1 MKVPM
6 LNLIL
11 QLAAS
16 SIWFALGIS
25 LGSMV
30 VVTLLFSL
38 LRPRNTVVYA
48 PKIKYADKKHAPPPI
63 GNGLFAWLAPV
74 AATGEQ
80 QLVERVGLDAA
91 VFLRFT
97 RMCRNMFLALAFLGC
112 GILIPIHTLLS
123 NKGELPGSDSTESRQ
138 SKAFAKMT
146 PQYIQGNPMWA
157 HVVCS
162 WLFDAVIIFF
172 LWINYQAIRR
182 LRLQYFESPEYQM
195 SLHSRSILMVDIPT
209 SERSDEGILRIADSV
224 EKTAGLPRVAIAR
237 NVKDLP
243 ELIEQHS
250 DAVKELESILAKYL
264 KNPDRLPATRPM
276 MRPFKKDHRA
286 DHRNKV
292 DAIEYLTGRIQDLEV
307 EIRDVRGTIDKRN
320 ALSYGFAT
328 YERIEDAHTVAY
340 AARKKHPRGVSIRL
354 APKPNDLIW
363 DNLPLSKKTRSGKRL
378 MNNFWVA
385 VLTLIWV
392 APNALIAIFLVS
404 LGNLGAL
411 WPAFERT
418 LSGHPNTW
426 AVIQAI
432 AAPAILS
439 GFYVLLPII
448 FRRISIRAGDL
459 TKTSRERHVTHKLYA
474 FFVFNNLIVF
484 SVFSAIWKF
493 VAAVISNRQNN
504 ESIWDSIEHGNLPNQ
519 ILVAMCT
526 VSPFWVTWLLQR
538 NLGAAVDL
546 AQVINLFWIWFSR
559 TFLSPTP
566 RQNIEWTAPPPFDYA
581 SYYNYF
587 LFYATVTLCYSSIQP
602 LVLPVTALYFIVDAW
617 LKKYLLIYVFI
628 TKTESGGQF
637 WNIVFNRILFAALLA
652 NIVQALVIKGALGS
666 WTMLGCMAPLPFIL
680 LAFKLYCLNIFE
692 TQCKYYIK
700 AAVKDPET
708 FANGG
713 KKSHRNDR
721 ISTKFGHPALFK
733 PLITPMVHAK
743 AQHVLSKIYRGRLGS
758 EDATRVGYSD
768 IAMDNMSQT
777 QPGKAARFAADA
789 NGNKSRELFEVVSEA
804 NLDFAFYKNR
814 AEFGDEHGGDG
825 ELYGRPLD
833 LVSERSQTPAS
844 FLARDGDRSRSASPA
859 PMPIRQHGA
868 NQLAYHPA
876 YRDVNGTTDD
886 FGNMRGRPSQRPYA
900 LRNDSSERGL
910 LGAAQPIG
918 VSEPTTGIAREQLG
932 SDRWRTGGGGRGY
945 TGVPD
950 EDEGLR
956 YEAYRNV
963 SR

>member
-1 MKVPM
+1 
-6 LNLIL
+6 
-11 QLAAS
+11 
-16 SIWFALGIS
+16 
-25 LGSMV
+25 MV
-30 VVTLLFSL
+30 VITFLFSL

-48 PKIKYADKKHAPPPI
+48 PKVKHADKKHAPPPI
-63 GNGLFAWLAPV
+63 GNGLFAWFAPV
-74 AATGEQ
+74 AAIGEQ
-80 QLVERVGLDAA
+80 HLVEKVGLDAA

-97 RMCRNMFLALAFLGC
+97 RMCRNMFLATAFLGC

-123 NKGELPGSDSTESRQ
+123 NKGELPGSNSTESGQ
-138 SKAFAKMT
+138 SKAFAKLT
-146 PQYIQGNPMWA
+146 PQYVTGNPMWA

-162 WLFDAVIIFF
+162 WLFDVVIVFF
-172 LWINYQAIRR
+172 LWINYKAVTR
-182 LRLQYFESPEYQM
+182 LRRQYFESPEYQM
-195 SLHSRSILMVDIPT
+195 SLHSRSILMVDIPA
-209 SERSDEGILRIADSV
+209 SERSDEGILRIADAV
-224 EKTAGLPRVAIAR
+224 EQTAGIPRVAIAR

-243 ELIEQHS
+243 ELIEEHS
-250 DAVKELESILAKYL
+250 NTVKELESILAKYL
-264 KNPDRLPATRPM
+264 KKPDRLPAKRPL
-276 MRPFKKDHRA
+276 MRPSKKDHRA

-292 DAIEYLTGRIQDLEV
+292 DAIEYLTGRIRDLEV
-307 EIRDVRGTIDKRN
+307 EIKDVRGSINKRN
-320 ALSYGFAT
+320 AMSYGFAT
-328 YERIEDAHTVAY
+328 YERIEEAHTVAY
-340 AARKKHPRGVSIRL
+340 AARKTHPRGISIRL

-363 DNLPLSKKTRSGKRL
+363 DNLPLSKKTRNGKRL
-378 MNNFWVA
+378 MNNFWIA
-385 VLTLIWV
+385 VLTFVWV

-418 LSGHPNTW
+418 LSGHPNSW
-426 AVIQAI
+426 AVVQAI

-439 GFYVLLPII
+439 SVYVLLPII
-448 FRRISIRAGDL
+448 FRRLSIRAGDL

-493 VAAVISNRQNN
+493 VTAVISNRQKN

-519 ILVAMCT
+519 ILVTMCT

-566 RQNIEWTAPPPFDYA
+566 RQSIEWTAPPSFDYA

-602 LVLPVTALYFIVDAW
+602 LVLPVTALYFVVDAW
-617 LKKYLLIYVFI
+617 LKKYLLMYVFI

-637 WNIVFNRILFAALLA
+637 WNIIFNRMLFATLLA
-652 NIVQALVIKGALGS
+652 NIIQALVIKGALGS

-680 LAFKLYCLNIFE
+680 LAFKMYCLNKFE

-700 AAVKDPET
+700 ATVKDPE
-708 FANGG
+708 ALVDGG
-713 KKSHRNDR
+713 KKPGRHDR
-721 ISTKFGHPALFK
+721 VGIKFGHPALYR

-743 AQHVLSKIYRGRLGS
+743 AQHVLARIYRGRLDFDDDTGV
-758 EDATRVGYSD
+758 EYSD
-768 IAMDNMSQT
+768 IAMNSMSQT
-777 QPGKAARFAADA
+777 QPGKAARFTADTTR
-789 NGNKSRELFEVVSEA
+789 GKSRELFEVVPEA

-844 FLARDGDRSRSASPA
+844 FLTRNRDRSRSASPA
-859 PMPIRQHGA
+859 PMPLRQQRADH
-868 NQLAYHPA
+868 LAYHPA
-876 YRDVNGTTDD
+876 YRDVSGSVDD
-886 FGNMRGRPSQRPYA
+886 LDNRDIRGRPSQRPYV

-918 VSEPTTGIAREQLG
+918 VSEPAAGTEQFG
-932 SDRWRTGGGGRGY
+932 MDRWSTGY
-945 TGVPD
+945 AGVPLAED
-950 EDEGLR
+950 EDEGPS
-956 YEAYRNV
+956 YESYRHV